1 MNDLITSSSD
11 SVQSSAQPRQR
22 SKHRFGRLRSFRLRL
37 GGDSG
42 TSLIEF
48 TFSVPVLFM
57 LLIGFIQTSFAIYSN
72 LCVTAL
78 TRDTARWASVRGSN
92 SCADAPAMTD
102 CNATAAAIQ
111 ATARRMVYP
120 GIDSSKITVSTT
132 WLQASSVDP
141 VTWTACTGSSKI
153 CNAPGNAVQVALTY
167 PLPFEVPF
175 VSAQTLS
182 LHSTSQLVIVQ

>member
-1 MNDLITSSSD
+1 MNDLISSSSD
-11 SVQSSAQPRQR
+11 SVQSSAQSRQR

>member
-1 MNDLITSSSD
+1 MNVLNSSTPD
-11 SVQSSAQPRQR
+11 CIQASAQQPRR
-22 SKHRFGRLRSFRLRL
+22 SKRHLGRLRSFRLRL
-37 GGDSG
+37 AGDTG
-42 TSLIEF
+42 TSLVEF
-48 TFSVPVLFM
+48 TFSIPVLFM

-72 LCVTAL
+72 LCITAL

-111 ATARRMVYP
+111 AMAQRMVYP
-120 GIDSSKITVSTT
+120 GIDSSKISVTTT

-153 CNAPGNAVQVALTY
+153 CNAPGNAVEVALTY

-182 LHSTSQLVIVQ
+182 LHSKSQLVIVQ

>member
-1 MNDLITSSSD
+1 MNVLNSFSSD
-11 SVQSSAQPRQR
+11 CVQSSPQPRQR
-22 SKHRFGRLRSFRLRL
+22 SKRRFGRLGSFRLRL

-42 TSLIEF
+42 SSLLEF
-48 TFSVPVLFM
+48 TFSIPVLVM

-72 LCVTAL
+72 LCIVAL

-102 CNATAAAIQ
+102 CNATAAEIQ
-111 ATARRMVYP
+111 ATAQRMVYP

-132 WLQASSVDP
+132 WLQASSAEP

-153 CNAPGNAVQVALTY
+153 CNAPGNAVEVALTY

-175 VSAQTLS
+175 VSTQTLS
-182 LHSTSQLVIVQ
+182 LQSKSQLVIVQ

>member
-1 MNDLITSSSD
+1 MNDLISSSSD
-11 SVQSSAQPRQR
+11 CVQSSAQARQQNKR
-22 SKHRFGRLRSFRLRL
+22 HFGRLRSFRLRL

-48 TFSVPVLFM
+48 TFSIPVLVM
-57 LLIGFIQTSFAIYSN
+57 LLLGFIQTSFAIYNN
-72 LCVTAL
+72 LCIVAL

-102 CNATAAAIQ
+102 CNATAADIQ

-120 GIDSSKITVSTT
+120 GIDSSKVSVSTT

-141 VTWTACTGSSKI
+141 VTWTACTGTSKI
-153 CNAPGNAVQVALTY
+153 CNAPGNAVEVALTY

-182 LHSTSQLVIVQ
+182 LHSRSQLVIVQ